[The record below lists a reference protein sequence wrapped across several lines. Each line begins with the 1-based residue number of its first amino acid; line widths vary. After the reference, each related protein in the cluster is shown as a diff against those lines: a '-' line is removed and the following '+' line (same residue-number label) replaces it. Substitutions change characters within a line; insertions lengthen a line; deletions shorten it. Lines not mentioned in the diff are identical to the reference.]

1 MSYQNEPQMN
11 DDELVD
17 DAELPGGDF
26 DYGAGD
32 FDRFDHAYGRGYVD
46 GLRDSAPP
54 DSPGLRDS
62 APPDSPGLLG
72 WLAAVLVV
80 AGFGAAATCAFG
92 LMFRLFRYCA
102 GF

>member
-54 DSPGLRDS
+54 DSPGL
-62 APPDSPGLLG
+62 LG